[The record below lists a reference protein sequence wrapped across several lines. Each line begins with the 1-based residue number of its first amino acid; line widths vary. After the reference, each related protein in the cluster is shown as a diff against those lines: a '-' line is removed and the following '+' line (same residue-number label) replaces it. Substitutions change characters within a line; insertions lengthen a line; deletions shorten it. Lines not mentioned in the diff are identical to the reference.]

1 MTSSHHRRGF
11 LVLAVLALALGA
23 CGGAENSDTANDDTS
38 AEQQEGNGS
47 PATNEVVIRLVAFRP
62 ESLAVAAGT
71 TVTWKQ
77 TDAGSHTVTSGT
89 VTQGAGDVT
98 TAPDGKFDSGNIA
111 TDTTFELTFAGAGT
125 FPYFCAIHPATMR
138 GQVQVT

>member
-23 CGGAENSDTANDDTS
+23 CGGDDKQDTS
-38 AEQQEGNGS
+38 AGKTQGNGS
-47 PATNEVVIRLVAFRP
+47 PTAREVVIRLVAFRP
-62 ESLAVAAGT
+62 ESLAVPAGT

-77 TDAGSHTVTSGT
+77 TDAGTHTVTSGT

-98 TAPDGKFDSGNIA
+98 TAPDGRFDSGNIA
-111 TDTTFELTFAGAGT
+111 TGATFEFTFDEAGT
-125 FPYFCAIHPATMR
+125 FPYFCAVHPATMR
-138 GQVQVT
+138 GDVQVT